1 MTLPH
6 LDLADPVILSD
17 LLFRHH
23 FVTRKSLGQHFLI
36 SRPAVEAIV
45 DACCLHEGL
54 PILEIGP
61 GIGTLS
67 RALGEAGANVTA
79 VELDER
85 AIWVLEETVGKI
97 PSIKHI
103 QGDILTIDLDNLLAG
118 SPRWTAVGNL
128 PYYITTPVISR
139 LLEMGP
145 RFARMIFMVQR
156 EVADRL
162 MATPGSPSC
171 GSLSIYAQVYTEVT
185 RVIDVPRADFLPPP
199 KVDSAVV
206 CLTIREQPAVPVALQ
221 PQFFALVRAAFNLRR
236 KTLPNALAGG
246 GILNG
251 DRAAIAELL
260 QKAEISPTRR
270 GETLSIAEYMRLAEL
285 MG

>member
-1 MTLPH
+1 MTLSH
-6 LDLADPVILSD
+6 LDLADPAILSD

-23 FVTRKSLGQHFLI
+23 FHTRKSLGQHFLI
-36 SRPAVEAIV
+36 SRPAVEAII
-45 DACCLHEGL
+45 DACCLGEGL

-67 RALGEAGANVTA
+67 RALGEAGATVKA

-85 AIWVLEETVGKI
+85 AIWVLEETLKGIETV
-97 PSIKHI
+97 KHQ
-103 QGDILTIDLDNLLAG
+103 QGDILTIDMDELLG
-118 SPRWTAVGNL
+118 SAPRWTAVGNL

-139 LLEMGP
+139 LLEMGST
-145 RFARMIFMVQR
+145 FARMIFMVQR

-162 MATPGSPSC
+162 MATPGSPAC
-171 GSLSIYAQVYTEVT
+171 GSLSIYAQVYAEVT

-206 CLTIREQPAVPVALQ
+206 CLTIRAQPLVPVVLQ

-246 GILNG
+246 GILDS
-251 DRAAIAELL
+251 DRVAIASLL
-260 QKAEISPTRR
+260 SDANIAPTRR
-270 GETLSIAEYMRLAEL
+270 GETLSIAEYVRLAEL
-285 MG
+285 IV